1 MRSDSKRMR
10 GGYSPYR
17 ESKLWELKLGTEVG
31 EYCQPTPQHI
41 NFEITLNMRCTNVN
55 MALNLKSANL
65 NIALHLSCG
74 NVRLTLHVQDRVGGK
89 AV

>member
-1 MRSDSKRMR
+1 MRRDSKRMR
-10 GGYSPYR
+10 AGYSPYR

-41 NFEITLNMRCTNVN
+41 NFEITLNMLCANVN

-65 NIALHLSCG
+65 NIALHLSCA
-74 NVRLTLHVQDRVGGK
+74 NVRLTLHVQDKMARK
-89 AV
+89 AL